1 MTRGRPSEGPK
12 LVERLEGSEEAKQR
26 LEVILRAIGG
36 ELTVAEACAELG
48 IGKTAFFELRKRVLQ
63 ASLKDLEPKPKGRP
77 PGEEPSTDEVE
88 AERLRQEN
96 ARLRTDLEIAHVR
109 EEIALAMPEVFEP
122 AREEKKPSKPKPKA
136 KKRKRPLRSRKK
148 KRGW

>member
-26 LEVILRAIGG
+26 LQVILRAIGG
-36 ELTVAEACAELG
+36 ELTVDEACAELG

-63 ASLKDLEPKPKGRP
+63 ASLADLEPKPVGRP
-77 PGEEPSTDEVE
+77 RKETPAEDAE
-88 AERLRQEN
+88 AERLKREN
-96 ARLRTDLEIAHVR
+96 ERLRDDLEIAHVR

-122 AREEKKPSKPKPKA
+122 AREEKKPNKPKA